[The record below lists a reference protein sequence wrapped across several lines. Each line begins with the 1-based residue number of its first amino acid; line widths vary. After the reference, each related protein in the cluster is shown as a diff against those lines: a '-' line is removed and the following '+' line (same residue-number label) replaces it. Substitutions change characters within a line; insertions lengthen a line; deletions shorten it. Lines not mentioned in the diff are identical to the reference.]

1 MGRRI
6 GSKNKLKVDAI
17 LADVPDLQKTLD
29 LAKVGMLQSMTAMI
43 ECMNGVGPFGK
54 ATLELRYKAAKE
66 INAMCL
72 DIFRAEVQML
82 RDQAIAAGSSDED
95 LDSDKDDEEEVSS
108 TGDQPAQSY
117 GFIGTLPLQ

>member
-1 MGRRI
+1 MGRRA
-6 GSKNKLKVDAI
+6 GSKNRLKVDKI
-17 LADVPDLQKTLD
+17 LADIPDLQKTLD
-29 LAKVGMLQSMTAMI
+29 LAKVGMLQSMTTMI
-43 ECMNGVGPFGK
+43 ECMNGVGPFGE

-95 LDSDKDDEEEVSS
+95 LDSDKEQEDEEDSAANQSS
-108 TGDQPAQSY
+108 QIH
-117 GFIGTLPLQ
+117 GFIAGFPLQ

>member
-1 MGRRI
+1 MGRRV

-29 LAKVGMLQSMTAMI
+29 LAKVGMLQSMTKMI
-43 ECMNGVGPFGK
+43 ECMNGVGPFGG

-66 INAMCL
+66 INAICL

-95 LDSDKDDEEEVSS
+95 LDSDKEQEGEEDSVTNQS
-108 TGDQPAQSY
+108 TQIH
-117 GFIGTLPLQ
+117 GFIAGFPLQ